1 MTKWQAEITLK
12 PAFHDLD
19 PMAIVWHGHYV
30 KYLELARCALLQQFD
45 YDYEQM
51 AESGYMWPIVDMR
64 VKYVRSIEH
73 HQTVLVRATM
83 VEWEFR
89 LKIDYLII
97 DSKSNEILTKAQT
110 IQVAVDRASKEMQF
124 STPAVFRKRIGAPL

>member
-1 MTKWQAEITLK
+1 MNKWQAEITIK

-51 AESGYMWPIVDMR
+51 AESGYLWPVVDMR
-64 VKYVRSIEH
+64 VKYIRSIH
-73 HQTVLVRATM
+73 HNQRVLVRATM

-89 LKIDYLII
+89 LKIDYLISDADTHQKI
-97 DSKSNEILTKAQT
+97 TKAHT
-110 IQVAVDRASKEMQF
+110 IQVAVDQRSKEMQF
-124 STPAVFRKRIGAPL
+124 STPAVFRTKIGAPL